1 VPGHLSVNGHKNIA
15 QGGAGMNQ
23 FNVFLIG
30 VGGQGIGLL
39 SEALLRAADHA
50 GLPVRGVDTH
60 GLAQRGGVVTSHL
73 RVGQNIHS
81 PLVRSFN
88 ADLVIALERDEALRG
103 MNTML
108 KDGGT
113 LVYYDASWQSLPVR
127 LGEAT
132 ATTTE
137 TIARQA
143 AARGITVHRIF
154 DEALPDVRMQNAT
167 LMAAVVREKL
177 FPGVALAHVEQA
189 LDDLLRGELLNQN
202 LAVLRRLNG

>member
-1 VPGHLSVNGHKNIA
+1 
-15 QGGAGMNQ
+15 MNQ

-60 GLAQRGGVVTSHL
+60 GLAQRGGVVTSYL

-154 DEALPDVRMQNAT
+154 DAALPDVRMQNVT

>member
-1 VPGHLSVNGHKNIA
+1 
-15 QGGAGMNQ
+15 MNQ
-23 FNVFLIG
+23 FNIFLIG

-50 GLPVRGVDTH
+50 QLPVRGVDTH

-73 RVGQNIHS
+73 RIGEHIHS

-108 KDGGT
+108 KDGGS

-127 LGEAT
+127 LGET
-132 ATTTE
+132 QATTTDY
-137 TIARQA
+137 IAEQA
-143 AARGITVHRIF
+143 AARSISVHRIF
-154 DEALPDVRMQNAT
+154 DAALPDVRMQNVT
-167 LMAAVVREKL
+167 LMAAVAREAL
-177 FPGVALAHVEQA
+177 IPGVTLGHIEQA
-189 LDDLLRGELLNQN
+189 LEDLLRGEVLSQN
-202 LAVLRRLNG
+202 LAVLRRLNA